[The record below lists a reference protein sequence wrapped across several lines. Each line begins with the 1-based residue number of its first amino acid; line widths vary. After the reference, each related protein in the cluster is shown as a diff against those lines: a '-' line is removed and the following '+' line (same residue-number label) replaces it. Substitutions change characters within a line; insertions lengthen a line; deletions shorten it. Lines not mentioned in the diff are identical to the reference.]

1 MNLAKVILV
10 VDIAISFLSFSF
22 DTPCISVYNLGN
34 NDDKDMNAFY
44 SKVERVWLVKTLCEG
59 MYLLPLNCP

>member
-10 VDIAISFLSFSF
+10 VDIAINFLSFPF

>member
-10 VDIAISFLSFSF
+10 VDIAINFLSFSF
-22 DTPCISVYNLGN
+22 DTPRISVYNLGN
-34 NDDKDMNAFY
+34 NSDKDMNTFY
-44 SKVERVWLVKTLCEG
+44 SNVERVWLVKTLCEC

>member
-1 MNLAKVILV
+1 MNLVKVILV
-10 VDIAISFLSFSF
+10 VDIAINFLSFSF
-22 DTPCISVYNLGN
+22 DTPHIWVYNQVN